1 MSNLVERDPRVIAA
15 RFVEARLAGRAL
27 SDYPGA
33 IPADLD
39 SGYAVQEHAIAAWP
53 DEIGGW
59 KIGRVP
65 VEQVERLGAVR
76 LSGPI
81 FRRSIWIAKPEQTV
95 EVPIYRGGFAAAE
108 AEIVFRCARDAPA
121 DKRDW
126 TLDEAL
132 DMVGAAHI
140 GVETAGSPLAVIN
153 DLGATVVAS
162 DFGNNAGLVLGAA
175 VPDWRNALEG
185 LACTTSIDGIVVGEG
200 RPASFA
206 DGPVESLRF
215 LLMHLAA
222 RGRPLR
228 AGALVSTG
236 ALTGVHDI
244 RIGQTARCTFGA
256 LGVVVCKA
264 ASRGISNAP

>member
-1 MSNLVERDPRVIAA
+1 MSNLVENDPRAIAA

-27 SDYPGA
+27 PDYPGA
-33 IPADLD
+33 IPADLAG
-39 SGYAVQEHAIAAWP
+39 GYAVQEHAIASWP

-65 VEQVERLGAVR
+65 ADQVERLGAVR

-81 FRRSIWIAKPEQTV
+81 FRRSIWIAKSEQTV
-95 EVPIYRGGFAAAE
+95 EFPIYRGGFAAAE

-121 DKRDW
+121 DKLDW
-126 TLDEAL
+126 TLEEASE
-132 DMVGAAHI
+132 MVAAAHI
-140 GVETAGSPLAVIN
+140 GIETAGSPLAAIN
-153 DLGATVVAS
+153 DLGATVVVS
-162 DFGNNAGLVLGAA
+162 DFGNNAGLVLGPVLA
-175 VPDWRNALEG
+175 DWRNALED
-185 LACTTSIDGIVVGEG
+185 LTCVTAIDGVVVGEG
-200 RPASFA
+200 SPAPFA

-228 AGALVSTG
+228 AGSLISTG

-244 RIGQTARCTFGA
+244 RVGQTARCTFGA
-256 LGVVVCKA
+256 LGVITCKA
-264 ASRGISNAP
+264 ISRAISNAP